1 MKWILVV
8 LVGGVAPVQTDL
20 VFEKLSDCLTAEEQ
34 LQHTYADAYAALSQ
48 RFTMDEDRFD
58 RRRSRNYRRA
68 REGATGKLANAGT
81 CIPHAGTD
89 KPITSLDNQ
98 AAPGSQAPTPAPSPS
113 SKP

>member
-34 LQHTYADAYAALSQ
+34 LQQTYANAYSALGQ
-48 RFTMDEDRFD
+48 HATMDNDDLD
-58 RRRSRNYRRA
+58 RRRGRRHRRSR
-68 REGATGKLANAGT
+68 EEATGKIANAGT
-81 CIPHAGTD
+81 CIPHNGTD
-89 KPITSLDNQ
+89 QPITSVDQ
-98 AAPGSQAPTPAPSPS
+98 PARAPQPPSPTPSPS

>member
-48 RFTMDEDRFD
+48 RFIMDEDRFN
-58 RRRSRNYRRA
+58 RRRSRDYRRV
-68 REGATGKLANAGT
+68 REGSTGKLANSGT
-81 CIPHAGTD
+81 CIPHNGTD
-89 KPITSLDNQ
+89 QPITSLDNQ
-98 AAPGSQAPTPAPSPS
+98 AAPRSQAPAPS
-113 SKP
+113 SKPP